1 MDRKVVEVS
10 SLSLSFSLFL
20 SLSLTIYLPTYLSIY
35 LSICLSIH
43 RSIYLSVYLSVC
55 LSIYLSLFL
64 PLSLSLC
71 LSVYLY
77 LQAWKRSYSA
87 RRPQVLNSTT
97 SKTQQF
103 SETSSM
109 FAVDNIKNRAI
120 SRDFLNV
127 WSWQDQKRSNSA
139 RRPSK
144 IESWVQSSRPRTN
157 AFCIFSTPPV

>member
-20 SLSLTIYLPTYLSIY
+20 WLSTYLPTYLFIYLSVYLSIDLSIY
-35 LSICLSIH
+35 L
-43 RSIYLSVYLSVC
+43 SIYLSVYLSIS
-55 LSIYLSLFL
+55 LSPS
-64 PLSLSLC
+64 LSLSVC